1 MCPAWASPPS
11 TGPPSAPS
19 PSRRT
24 GPPARRA
31 RVVMPSS
38 SGTAAGKLTG
48 DARLRAGVLGG
59 QLGLTR
65 FVVSDSGAMDQVD
78 PGYATA
84 VAASVPAGGDMAMA
98 PDDAREFGDAVRAGL
113 AAGTISQARLDDA
126 GRRIRAA
133 IGPRPA
139 PPRSARSLARGT
151 PCTTRLNGA
160 LAARSG
166 RGADRPCAG
175 RPSPAP
181 RPHEPCSRAARLC
194 RECTVEPLGG
204 GRREDGPVARTARR
218 EDGPVA
224 RRARREDGPVAR
236 TARWREGRGGAKGPA
251 RRARRRER
259 NRWRRAD
266 PAAAGEGTWQ
276 ALDLRD
282 DPERHAEPGAAVGR
296 RHDHALAHRRRS
308 AEPLHPLV
316 LEVLEVDGVPQGPV
330 GPHDPVEG

>member
-1 MCPAWASPPS
+1 
-11 TGPPSAPS
+11 
-19 PSRRT
+19 
-24 GPPARRA
+24 
-31 RVVMPSS
+31 
-38 SGTAAGKLTG
+38 
-48 DARLRAGVLGG
+48 
-59 QLGLTR
+59 
-65 FVVSDSGAMDQVD
+65 MDQVD

-166 RGADRPCAG
+166 RGADRPCAR

-204 GRREDGPVARTARR
+204 GRREDGPVARRARR

-236 TARWREGRGGAKGPA
+236 TARWREGRGGANGPVA
-251 RRARRRER
+251 RRARRREGP
-259 NRWRRAD
+259 RAKG
-266 PAAAGEGTWQ
+266 AAART
-276 ALDLRD
+276 
-282 DPERHAEPGAAVGR
+282 EPVATGGPGCGGR
-296 RHDHALAHRRRS
+296 RDVAGPRS
-308 AEPLHPLV
+308 ARSPRATR
-316 LEVLEVDGVPQGPV
+316 GTRRGGGQAA
-330 GPHDPVEG
+330 